1 MSGGQVATDET
12 DAKQV
17 LEAIRADEYAET
29 VSAELLA
36 TVYEIEHDK
45 QFEVDRGQVQANLRD
60 LITEDVPEAAA

>member
-1 MSGGQVATDET
+1 MATDET

-29 VSAELLA
+29 VSAGLLS

-60 LITEDVPEAAA
+60 LITEDVPEAAS